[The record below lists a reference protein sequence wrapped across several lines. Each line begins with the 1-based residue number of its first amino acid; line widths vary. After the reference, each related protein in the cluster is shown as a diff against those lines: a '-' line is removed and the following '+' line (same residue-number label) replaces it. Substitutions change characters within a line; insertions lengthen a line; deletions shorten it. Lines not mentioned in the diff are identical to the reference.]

1 MNGIAYAGAMN
12 YQYMNP
18 GVTNISPTGAN
29 TGVDTTGKVETSGGA
44 KGATECQTCENRK
57 YQDGSNEMV
66 SFKSAQSISPLAAA
80 SKVRAHEME
89 HVSNAYS
96 KAEQGNGKVLQASVR
111 LKTAICPECGRSY
124 VSGGVTDTK
133 IKYPNENNPY
143 MNNLKKFQ
151 EDALKGNSIDI
162 KVG

>member
-29 TGVDTTGKVETSGGA
+29 TGVDAAGKVETSGGA

-66 SFKSAQSISPLAAA
+66 SFKSAQHISPMA
-80 SKVRAHEME
+80 SASRVRAHEQE
-89 HVSNAYS
+89 HVSNAFT
-96 KAEQGNGKVLQASVR
+96 KAAQDNGKVLQASVT
-111 LKTAICPECGRSY
+111 LKTAVCPECGRTY
-124 VSGGVTDTK
+124 VAGGETTTK
-133 IKYPNENNPY
+133 IKYENEKNPY
-143 MNNLKKFQ
+143 VEQLKKIQ
-151 EDALKGNSIDI
+151 GDALRGQNFDVSI
-162 KVG
+162 K

>member
-18 GVTNISPTGAN
+18 GVTNVSPTGAN

-66 SFKSAQSISPLAAA
+66 SFKSAQHISPMA
-80 SKVRAHEME
+80 SASRVRAQEQE
-89 HVSNAYS
+89 HVSNAFT
-96 KAEQGNGKVLQASVR
+96 KAAQDNGKVLQASVT
-111 LKTAICPECGRSY
+111 LKTAVCPECGRTY
-124 VSGGVTDTK
+124 VAGGETTTK
-133 IKYPNENNPY
+133 IKYENEENPY
-143 MNNLKKFQ
+143 VEQLKKIQ
-151 EDALKGNSIDI
+151 GDALRGQNFDFSI
-162 KVG
+162 K

>member
-18 GVTNISPTGAN
+18 GVTNVSPTGAN

-66 SFKSAQSISPLAAA
+66 SFKSAQHISPMA
-80 SKVRAHEME
+80 SASRVRAHEQE
-89 HVSNAYS
+89 HVSNAFT
-96 KAEQGNGKVLQASVR
+96 KASQDNGKVLQASVT
-111 LKTAICPECGRSY
+111 LKTAVCPECGRTY
-124 VSGGVTDTK
+124 VAGGETRTK
-133 IKYPNENNPY
+133 IKYENEENPY
-143 MNNLKKFQ
+143 VEQLKKIQ
-151 EDALKGNSIDI
+151 GDALRGQNFDVSI
-162 KVG
+162 K

>member
-18 GVTNISPTGAN
+18 GVTNVSPTGAN

-66 SFKSAQSISPLAAA
+66 SFKSAQHISPMA
-80 SKVRAHEME
+80 SASRVRAHEQE
-89 HVSNAYS
+89 HVSNAFT
-96 KAEQGNGKVLQASVR
+96 KAAQDNGKVLQASVT
-111 LKTAICPECGRSY
+111 LKSAVCPECGRTY
-124 VSGGVTDTK
+124 VAGGETTTK
-133 IKYPNENNPY
+133 IKYENEENPY
-143 MNNLKKFQ
+143 VEQLKKIQ
-151 EDALKGNSIDI
+151 GDALRGQNFDVSI
-162 KVG
+162 K